1 MSDKPD
7 SDPYVCFRRRELKPL
22 RKMRRSDGQSLE
34 KLTRLRN
41 ELLQAKEIL
50 NLVVARENCKKE
62 ALELDI
68 QIFEERVKI
77 RKLKEK
83 LGIAITDK
91 DWDIAPLVRPKK
103 KAKKEDLR
111 YFCII
116 LMTEYQL
123 KFAFQLQDLRMHLHL
138 LLIWIHLLT
147 DCFFYLCT
155 IRSKRGN
162 YQKREMGGWI

>member
-1 MSDKPD
+1 
-7 SDPYVCFRRRELKPL
+7 
-22 RKMRRSDGQSLE
+22 MRRSDGQSLE

-77 RKLKEK
+77 RKLKMK
-83 LGIAITDK
+83 LGIPITDK

-103 KAKKEDLR
+103 KAKREDLR
-111 YFCII
+111 YIDSFKNSESTKIRI
-116 LMTEYQL
+116 PASKFKDASSFVADIDSSTHGLFLLSLHEQVQKQKLTEERDGW
-123 KFAFQLQDLRMHLHL
+123 AD
-138 LLIWIHLLT
+138 LT
-147 DCFFYLCT
+147 DVLVY
-155 IRSKRGN
+155 I
-162 YQKREMGGWI
+162 

>member
-1 MSDKPD
+1 MSDKPE

-62 ALELDI
+62 ALELDT

-77 RKLKEK
+77 RKLKK
-83 LGIAITDK
+83 QLGIPLTDK
-91 DWDIAPLVRPKK
+91 DWDIAPLVRPRKK
-103 KAKKEDLR
+103 VRK
-111 YFCII
+111 
-116 LMTEYQL
+116 
-123 KFAFQLQDLRMHLHL
+123 LQDSKYFFLNKLIGIQQKFVYLHPNSRMLLH
-138 LLIWIHLLT
+138 
-147 DCFFYLCT
+147 FYLMQMTLLMAFLFCLWKN
-155 IRSKRGN
+155 RLKNVS
-162 YQKREMGGWI
+162 